1 MAAIFA
7 CVGRSSTRGA
17 FVSAATASGAGR
29 GDDVWRMFVA
39 IRFVCVLVKRGS
51 CATTCVLANRGAN
64 ASSDAYPLRAAL
76 LAGLRIAEMHN
87 RATAPRESHQDNISE
102 SAACSAGDARLAAS
116 LQPWLQNSMCA
127 AMRRSYLEFLSGTR
141 IYTCN
146 ASITAGK
153 NRRRGG
159 REPLRGPV
167 LSQITISTE
176 TSRRV
181 RTRQK
186 RRRRVAERPGARRP
200 SALTTH
206 YDTLL
211 HTTHLKPTTPPY
223 QNSQSPAA
231 SATRPAR
238 RAHPPQTAR
247 RRPPLLNSSPASPT
261 ASPMNRAAT

>member
-102 SAACSAGDARLAAS
+102 IAVCSAGDARLAAS

-127 AMRRSYLEFLSGTR
+127 AMLIHISNSLAVRGFIRVMRRSQLAKIAAEAAASRYVDPSYHRSLSVQRQADGLGHAR
-141 IYTCN
+141 N
-146 ASITAGK
+146 AVAALP
-153 NRRRGG
+153 RDPEPGG
-159 REPLRGPV
+159 RR
-167 LSQITISTE
+167 
-176 TSRRV
+176 
-181 RTRQK
+181 
-186 RRRRVAERPGARRP
+186 
-200 SALTTH
+200 H
-206 YDTLL
+206 
-211 HTTHLKPTTPPY
+211 
-223 QNSQSPAA
+223 
-231 SATRPAR
+231 
-238 RAHPPQTAR
+238 
-247 RRPPLLNSSPASPT
+247 
-261 ASPMNRAAT
+261 

>member
-141 IYTCN
+141 IYTVLYVDH
-146 ASITAGK
+146 SWQ
-153 NRRRGG
+153 NRRRSA
-159 REPLRGPV
+159 REPLSWT
-167 LSQITISTE
+167 SQIT
-176 TSRRV
+176 
-181 RTRQK
+181 
-186 RRRRVAERPGARRP
+186 G
-200 SALTTH
+200 H
-206 YDTLL
+206 D
-211 HTTHLKPTTPPY
+211 H
-223 QNSQSPAA
+223 
-231 SATRPAR
+231 
-238 RAHPPQTAR
+238 
-247 RRPPLLNSSPASPT
+247 
-261 ASPMNRAAT
+261 

>member
-1 MAAIFA
+1 M
-7 CVGRSSTRGA
+7 
-17 FVSAATASGAGR
+17 SAATASGACC
-29 GDDVWRMFVA
+29 GDGVRRVFVA
-39 IRFVCVLVKRGS
+39 IPRRQRLVCVLVKRGA
-51 CATTCVLANRGAN
+51 CATTCVLANRAAN
-64 ASSDAYPLRAAL
+64 ASSDAHPSRAAL
-76 LAGLRIAEMHN
+76 VAWPRMAEMHN
-87 RATAPRESHQDNISE
+87 RAAPPHESHQDNISE

-116 LQPWLQNSMCA
+116 LQPWLQNSMFA
-127 AMRRSYLEFLSGTR
+127 AMRRSYFEFLSGTR

-211 HTTHLKPTTPPY
+211 HTTHLTPTPPY
-223 QNSQSPAA
+223 QNYPSPAA

-261 ASPMNRAAT
+261 ASPMHRAAT